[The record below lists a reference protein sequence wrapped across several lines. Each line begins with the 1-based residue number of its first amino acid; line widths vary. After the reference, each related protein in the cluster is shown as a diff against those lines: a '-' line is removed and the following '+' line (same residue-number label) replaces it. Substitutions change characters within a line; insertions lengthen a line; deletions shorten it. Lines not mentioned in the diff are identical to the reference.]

1 LNSKHSPKRIF
12 TVSELNF
19 QLKALLEEK
28 FPFIWIY
35 GEISNFRR
43 PSSGHFYFTLKDEK
57 SQISAVMFRGQQMGL
72 RFLPQDGMEITG
84 LGRISL
90 YEPRGTYQIIFEYVE
105 PKGVGA
111 LQKAFEQLK
120 LKLSDEGLFDAA
132 HKKPIAFLPSKI
144 VLITSPTGAVV
155 HDMLNIIFRRYEN
168 MHVQVFPVKV
178 QGDGATEQIVA
189 ALELINTEKDIDVAI
204 LARGGGSLEDFQ
216 AFNSEAVARAV
227 FKSEIPVV
235 SAVGHETDFTIA
247 DFVAD
252 LRAPTPSAAAE
263 FVVPVKSQL
272 SGRCKELSGAL
283 ALNIIKTVEKY
294 RYRLSQTRLRLIHPK
309 KRIQDHMLKLDDLCF
324 RMKRFVEK
332 IFQLHRE
339 RLGWKVEKL
348 WVNKPDKMVEKFK
361 EMVHQEDYKLLLYL
375 KFSLE
380 KKRAGLRTIES
391 KLAVMNPRAILARG
405 YSITRVLPEKSILRD
420 AAFVS
425 TGQHLEITLERGT
438 LTCRVEGKS
447 HHE

>member
-1 LNSKHSPKRIF
+1 M
-12 TVSELNF
+12 
-19 QLKALLEEK
+19 LEEK

-72 RFLPQDGMEITG
+72 KFLPQDGMEITG

-90 YEPRGTYQIIFEYVE
+90 YEPRGTYQIILEYVE

-120 LKLSDEGLFDAA
+120 AKLSDEGLFDAA
-132 HKKPIAFLPSKI
+132 HKKQIAFLPSNI

-168 MHVQVFPVKV
+168 IHVQVFPVKV
-178 QGDGATEQIVA
+178 QGNGAIEQIVA
-189 ALELINTEKDIDVAI
+189 ALELVNNKKDTDVAI

-263 FVVPVKSQL
+263 LVVPVKNELKSRCKQL
-272 SGRCKELSGAL
+272 SEAL
-283 ALNIIKTVEKY
+283 ALNLNKTVEKY
-294 RYRLSQTRLRLIHPK
+294 RYRLYQTRLRLIHPK

-324 RMKRFVEK
+324 RMKRLVEK
-332 IFQLHRE
+332 NFQLHRE
-339 RLGWKVEKL
+339 RLGWKTEKL
-348 WVNKPDKMVEKFK
+348 WVNKPDKMVEKLK
-361 EMVHQEDYKLLLYL
+361 EMVHQADYKLLLYL

-380 KKRAGLRTIES
+380 KKRAGLRALES
-391 KLAVMNPRAILARG
+391 KLAAMNPRGILSRG

-420 AAFVS
+420 AASVS
-425 TGQHLEITLERGT
+425 IGHQVEITLEKGT
-438 LTCRVEGKS
+438 LTCRVEGKL